1 MLNDQFI
8 FNVLTMLIFNNCSVV
23 LIRQMLQPRG
33 VGPSGENLSFRDMDI
48 MLLKMFL
55 GGKISRAHCCH

>member
-8 FNVLTMLIFNNCSVV
+8 LNVLTMLIFSHCSVV
-23 LIRQMLQPRG
+23 LISQMLQSRE
-33 VGPSGENLSFRDMDI
+33 VGPSGENLGFEDMDI

-55 GGKISRAHCCH
+55 GGKISWAHYCH

>member
-33 VGPSGENLSFRDMDI
+33 VGLSSENLDFGDKDI

-55 GGKISRAHCCH
+55 GGKISRAHCSH

>member
-23 LIRQMLQPRG
+23 LIGQMLQPRG
-33 VGPSGENLSFRDMDI
+33 VGPSGENLGFGDMNI

-55 GGKISRAHCCH
+55 GGKISRAHCSH